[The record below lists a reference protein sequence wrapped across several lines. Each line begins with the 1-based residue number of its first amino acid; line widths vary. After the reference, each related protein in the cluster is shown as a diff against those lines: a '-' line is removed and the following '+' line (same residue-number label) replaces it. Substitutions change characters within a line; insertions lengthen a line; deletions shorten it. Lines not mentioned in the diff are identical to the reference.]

1 MTLINMNFIEP
12 GATIYFSIGRI
23 AQLEKATGKQIFK
36 LVSEALTFEEL
47 YNALVI
53 GMKHN
58 KNIPNCTALFFQGK
72 ISSLIGSGEMTLQQI
87 QEPVMKAV
95 LATGILGKFD
105 LDEENEEDEIEK
117 EIEGVVERKNEVA
130 PLPEKADE

>member
-1 MTLINMNFIEP
+1 MKLINMNFIEP

-23 AQLEKATGKQIFK
+23 GQLEKATGKQIFK
-36 LVSEALTFEEL
+36 LVSAALTLEEL
-47 YNALVI
+47 YAALVI

-58 KNIPNCTALFFQGK
+58 KNISSCTALFFQGK
-72 ISSLIGSGEMTLQQI
+72 ISSLIGSGEMTLQEV

-105 LDEENEEDEIEK
+105 LDEETEEDEFEK
-117 EIEGVVERKNEVA
+117 DVEDVVERKNEVA
-130 PLPEKADE
+130 PLAGKLDE